1 MSSAHC
7 EQGTMARSP
16 LGAHC
21 LQTIRFRAT
30 CYDHPIGGAIMSASS
45 YRYNA
50 VLLSGIFLLTCL
62 PLHAGEPKWLQISS
76 SHFLVITDAGPK
88 KGHEVA
94 ARFEQMRGVF
104 SQLMMRQK
112 VRMSQPIEI
121 LALQNPVTYGQLAP
135 EGTSLPAFFLRGE
148 ERVFIVLNTSVP
160 DSWRAIEHQFAH
172 YLLDYNYPPTA
183 PWFDEGFAEYFA
195 SVYFTSKKTELGSD
209 PELAWPGQPAY
220 SEQGPGLK
228 SLTEL
233 LNNPVWLNLTDVL
246 EMRNRVVN
254 GREGT
259 HQTLFYAQSWML
271 MHYLLNR
278 NKLGEAGTYFDLV
291 QNQRVPVVQAV
302 QQAFGVTPA
311 QLDQQVKEYFHSLKP
326 LQGSLEEVQGQPQAA
341 SSASG
346 GASAASQVAPPST
359 QVGPAEPQVV
369 QELPLPGTLDD
380 IASSNQELKPW
391 EGEALV
397 AEMELRMPEHR
408 EDAIKQLQKLA
419 DDPKTETAVAHRA
432 LSWAYVQKG
441 DSKSAFEELR
451 SALELNNSDPWSH
464 FGIALAAYHSATQKG
479 KYIQGLAN
487 TMESLQFVLD
497 EFREFAQG
505 YNILGWAR
513 LEGGGANGA
522 VEAMK
527 VAVQLSPRDE
537 SYQLRLARA
546 FLAAKKF
553 DEGTAVL
560 DRLQHSHDPQI
571 AKAAAKDLED
581 LPFLKK
587 YGVSPEEQEARNQQA
602 NNLAK
607 EIADTEPEDKEEA
620 RKPAAP
626 AEPIIDKRPVK
637 FIKGHILSVDCSQPP
652 AATVSVSDGR
662 GTLKLH
668 VRDYQSTTVIG
679 AGAFSC
685 GWKNVPV
692 SINYRDGGKAES
704 DLVSVEI
711 QH

>member
-1 MSSAHC
+1 M
-7 EQGTMARSP
+7 
-16 LGAHC
+16 
-21 LQTIRFRAT
+21 
-30 CYDHPIGGAIMSASS
+30 
-45 YRYNA
+45 
-50 VLLSGIFLLTCL
+50 
-62 PLHAGEPKWLQISS
+62 QISS
-76 SHFLVITDAGPK
+76 SHFLVVTDAGPK
-88 KGHEVA
+88 KGHEVI
-94 ARFEQMRGVF
+94 ARFEQMRAVF
-104 SQLMMRQK
+104 SQLLMRQK
-112 VRMSQPIEI
+112 IRMSQPIEI
-121 LALQNPVTYGQLAP
+121 LALQNPVAYGQLAP
-135 EGTSLPAFFLRGE
+135 QGTSLPAFFLRGE
-148 ERVFIVLNTSVP
+148 ERVFIVVNASAA
-160 DSWRAIEHQFAH
+160 DSWRAIEHPFAH

-195 SVYFTSKKTELGSD
+195 SLYFTDKKTELGGD

-233 LNNPVWLNLTDVL
+233 LNNPVWLNLTDLL

-259 HQTLFYAQSWML
+259 HHTLFYAQSWML
-271 MHYLLNR
+271 MHYLLNQ
-278 NKLGEAGTYFDLV
+278 NKLSEAGTYFDLV
-291 QNQRVPVVQAV
+291 ENQRLPVAQAL

-311 QLDQQVKEYFHSLKP
+311 QLDQQVKDYFHSLKP
-326 LQGSLEEVQGQPQAA
+326 LQGSLQEAQASPQL
-341 SSASG
+341 
-346 GASAASQVAPPST
+346 APP
-359 QVGPAEPQVV
+359 APQVV

-380 IASSNQELKPW
+380 IASSNRELKPW
-391 EGEALV
+391 EADALV
-397 AEMELRMPEHR
+397 AEMELRIPEHR

-441 DSKSAFEELR
+441 DSKTAFEELH
-451 SALELNNSDPWSH
+451 SALALNNADPWSH
-464 FGIALAAYHSATQKG
+464 FGVALAAYHSATQKG
-479 KYIQGLAN
+479 QYIQGLAN

-537 SYQLRLARA
+537 EYQLRLARA

-560 DRLQHSHDPQI
+560 DRLQHSHNPQI

-587 YGVSPEEQEARNQQA
+587 YGVSPEEQEARNQTA
-602 NNLAK
+602 NKTK
-607 EIADTEPEDKEEA
+607 EVEDTEPDDSEEPA
-620 RKPAAP
+620 KPATT
-626 AEPIIDKRPVK
+626 AEPVIDKRPVK
-637 FIKGHILSVDCSQPP
+637 FIKGKIVSVDCGQAP
-652 AATVSVSDGR
+652 AATVSVNDGR
-662 GTLKLH
+662 RTLKLR
-668 VRDYQSTTVIG
+668 VRDYKSTTVIG
-679 AGAFSC
+679 AGEFSC
-685 GWKNVPV
+685 GWKNIPV

>member
-1 MSSAHC
+1 
-7 EQGTMARSP
+7 
-16 LGAHC
+16 
-21 LQTIRFRAT
+21 
-30 CYDHPIGGAIMSASS
+30 MSASS
-45 YRYNA
+45 YRYKA
-50 VLLSGIFLLTCL
+50 VLLATVLLLTCL
-62 PLHAGEPKWLQISS
+62 PLHASEPKWLQISS

-94 ARFEQMRGVF
+94 ARFEQMRSVF

-112 VRMSQPIEI
+112 IRMSQPIEI
-121 LALQNPVTYGQLAP
+121 LALQNPVTYGQIAP
-135 EGTSLPAFFLRGE
+135 QGTSLPAFFLRGE
-148 ERVFIVLNTSVP
+148 ERVFIVVNASVQ
-160 DSWRAIEHQFAH
+160 DSWRAVEHQFAH

-195 SVYFTSKKTELGSD
+195 SLYFTDKKTELGSD
-209 PELAWPGQPAY
+209 PELVWPGQPAY
-220 SEQGPGLK
+220 CEQAPGLK

-233 LNNPVWLNLTDVL
+233 LNNPVWLSLTDLL

-259 HQTLFYAQSWML
+259 HRTLFYAQSWML
-271 MHYLLNR
+271 MHYLLNQ
-278 NKLGEAGTYFDLV
+278 NKLAEAGAYFDLV
-291 QNQRVPVVQAV
+291 ENQRIPVAQAV
-302 QQAFGVTPA
+302 QLAFGVTPA

-326 LQGSLEEVQGQPQAA
+326 LQGSLQEAQSQPQL
-341 SSASG
+341 
-346 GASAASQVAPPST
+346 APL
-359 QVGPAEPQVV
+359 APQVV
-369 QELPLPGTLDD
+369 QELPLPGTLQD
-380 IASSNQELKPW
+380 IASSDKELKPW
-391 EGEALV
+391 EADALV
-397 AEMELRMPEHR
+397 AEMGLRMPEHR

-441 DSKSAFEELR
+441 DSKAAFEELH

-464 FGIALAAYHSATQKG
+464 FGVALAAYHSATQKG

-560 DRLQHSHDPQI
+560 DRLQHSHDPQV
-571 AKAAAKDLED
+571 ARAAAKDLED

-587 YGVSPEEQEARNQQA
+587 YGVSPEEQEARNQEA
-602 NNLAK
+602 NKLAK
-607 EIADTEPEDKEEA
+607 EVADTDPADSEEA
-620 RKPAAP
+620 AKPAAP
-626 AEPIIDKRPVK
+626 AEPVIDKRPVK
-637 FIKGHILSVDCSQPP
+637 FIKGHILSVDCSQTP
-652 AATVSVSDGR
+652 AAIVSVSDGR
-662 GTLKLH
+662 ETLKLH
-668 VRDYQSTTVIG
+668 VRDYKSTTVIG
-679 AGAFSC
+679 AGGFSC
-685 GWKNVPV
+685 GWKDLPV
-692 SINYRDGGKAES
+692 SINYRDGGKAQS

>member
-1 MSSAHC
+1 
-7 EQGTMARSP
+7 
-16 LGAHC
+16 
-21 LQTIRFRAT
+21 
-30 CYDHPIGGAIMSASS
+30 MSAFS
-45 YRYNA
+45 YRVEA
-50 VLLSGIFLLTCL
+50 GLLATVSLLLTF
-62 PLHAGEPKWLQISS
+62 PLQASEPKWLQISS
-76 SHFLVITDAGPK
+76 SHFIVITDAGPK

-112 VRMSQPIEI
+112 IRMSQPIEI

-135 EGTSLPAFFLRGE
+135 QGTSLPAFFLRGE
-148 ERVFIVLNTSVP
+148 ERVFVVVNASVP
-160 DSWRAIEHQFAH
+160 DSWRAIEHPFAH
-172 YLLDYNYPPTA
+172 YMLDYNYPPTA

-195 SVYFTSKKTELGSD
+195 ALYFTDKKTELGSD
-209 PELAWPGQPAY
+209 PELAWPGQPVY

-233 LNNPVWLNLTDVL
+233 LNNPVWLNIADVL
-246 EMRNRVVN
+246 QMRNRVVN

-259 HQTLFYAQSWML
+259 HHTLFYAQSWML

-278 NKLGEAGTYFDLV
+278 NKLDQAGTYFDLV
-291 QNQRVPVVQAV
+291 ENQRVPVAQAV
-302 QQAFGVTPA
+302 QQAFGVNPA
-311 QLDQQVKEYFHSLKP
+311 QLDQQVKDYFHSLKA
-326 LQGSLEEVQGQPQAA
+326 LQGSLQEAQGQAQL
-341 SSASG
+341 
-346 GASAASQVAPPST
+346 APP
-359 QVGPAEPQVV
+359 APQIV
-369 QELPLPGTLDD
+369 QESPLPGTLDD
-380 IASSNQELKPW
+380 IASSNKELKPW
-391 EGEALV
+391 EADALV

-441 DSKSAFEELR
+441 DSKAAFEELH

-464 FGIALAAYHSATQKG
+464 FGVALAAYHSATQKG

-546 FLAAKKF
+546 FLAARKF

-560 DRLQHSHDPQI
+560 DRLQHSHDPQV

-587 YGVSPEEQEARNQQA
+587 YGVSPEEQEARNQEA
-602 NNLAK
+602 NKLAK
-607 EIADTEPEDKEEA
+607 EVADTEPEDSDQSS
-620 RKPAAP
+620 KPATP
-626 AEPIIDKRPVK
+626 AQPVIDKRPVK

-652 AATVSVSDGR
+652 AATVSITDSR

-668 VRDYQSTTVIG
+668 VRDYKSTTVIG
-679 AGAFSC
+679 AGVFSC
-685 GWKNVPV
+685 GWKNVPA
-692 SINYRDGGKAES
+692 SINYRDGGKAQS
-704 DLVSVEI
+704 DLVSIEI

>member
-1 MSSAHC
+1 MSCERLALQFSA
-7 EQGTMARSP
+7 P
-16 LGAHC
+16 
-21 LQTIRFRAT
+21 
-30 CYDHPIGGAIMSASS
+30 CYDHFIGGALMSASS
-45 YRYNA
+45 YRDKT
-50 VLLSGIFLLTCL
+50 VLLAAISLLSCI
-62 PLHAGEPKWLQISS
+62 PLHGEPKWLQISS
-76 SHFLVITDAGPK
+76 SHFIVVTDAGPK

-112 VRMSQPIEI
+112 IRMSQPIEI
-121 LALQNPVTYGQLAP
+121 LALQNPATYGQLAP
-135 EGTSLPAFFLRGE
+135 QGTSLPAFFLRGE

-160 DSWRAIEHQFAH
+160 DSWRAIEHPFAH

-195 SVYFTSKKTELGSD
+195 SLYFTDKKTELGSD
-209 PELAWPGQPAY
+209 PELVWPGQPAY

-259 HQTLFYAQSWML
+259 HHTLFYAQAWML
-271 MHYLLNR
+271 MHYLLNQ
-278 NKLGEAGTYFDLV
+278 NKLAEAGTYFDLV
-291 QNQRVPVVQAV
+291 ENQRVPVAEAV
-302 QQAFGVTPA
+302 QQAFGVTAA
-311 QLDQQVKEYFHSLKP
+311 QFDQQVKDYFHSLKP
-326 LQGSLEEVQGQPQAA
+326 LQGALQEAQGQPQL
-341 SSASG
+341 
-346 GASAASQVAPPST
+346 APP
-359 QVGPAEPQVV
+359 APQVV
-369 QELPLPGTLDD
+369 QESLLPGTLDD
-380 IASSNQELKPW
+380 IASSNKELKPW
-391 EGEALV
+391 EADALV
-397 AEMELRMPEHR
+397 AEMALRMPERR

-441 DSKSAFEELR
+441 DTKSAFEELH

-571 AKAAAKDLED
+571 AKAAGKDLED

-587 YGVSPEEQEARNQQA
+587 YGVSPEEQEARNQEA
-602 NNLAK
+602 NKLAK
-607 EIADTEPEDKEEA
+607 EIADTEPEHSEESA
-620 RKPAAP
+620 KTAAP
-626 AEPIIDKRPVK
+626 AEPVIDKRPVK
-637 FIKGHILSVDCSQPP
+637 FIKGRILAIDCSQPP
-652 AATVSVSDGR
+652 AAIVSVSDSR

-668 VRDYQSTTVIG
+668 VRDYESTTVIG

-685 GWKNVPV
+685 GWKNVPA
-692 SINYRDGGKAES
+692 SINYRDGGKAQS
-704 DLVSVEI
+704 DLVSIEI

>member
-1 MSSAHC
+1 MRMSRLKLVRSYLK
-7 EQGTMARSP
+7 QRSP
-16 LGAHC
+16 PAP
-21 LQTIRFRAT
+21 
-30 CYDHPIGGAIMSASS
+30 CYDHPIGGALMSASS
-45 YRYNA
+45 YRYKA
-50 VLLSGIFLLTCL
+50 IVIVVIFLLTCL
-62 PLHAGEPKWLQISS
+62 PVQAGEPKWLQISS

-94 ARFEQMRGVF
+94 ARFEQMRGEF

-112 VRMSQPIEI
+112 IRMSQPIEI
-121 LALQNPVTYGQLAP
+121 LALQNPATYGQLAP
-135 EGTSLPAFFLRGE
+135 QGTSLPAFFLRGE
-148 ERVFIVLNTSVP
+148 ERVFIVVNTSVP

-183 PWFDEGFAEYFA
+183 PWFDEGFAEYLA
-195 SVYFTSKKTELGSD
+195 SVYFTDKKTELGSD

-233 LNNPVWLNLTDVL
+233 LNNPVWLSITDL
-246 EMRNRVVN
+246 LQMRNRVVN
-254 GREGT
+254 GLEGT
-259 HQTLFYAQSWML
+259 HHTLFYAQSWML
-271 MHYLLNR
+271 MHYLLNQ
-278 NKLGEAGTYFDLV
+278 NKLDQAGTYFDLV
-291 QNQRVPVVQAV
+291 ENQHLPVGQAV
-302 QQAFGVTPA
+302 QQAFGVTPE
-311 QLDQQVKEYFHSLKP
+311 QLDHQVKDYFHSLKP
-326 LQGSLEEVQGQPQAA
+326 LKGSLQEAQGQPQL
-341 SSASG
+341 
-346 GASAASQVAPPST
+346 APPT
-359 QVGPAEPQVV
+359 PQVV
-369 QELPLPGTLDD
+369 QESPLPGTLED
-380 IASSNQELKPW
+380 IVSSNRELKAA
-391 EGEALV
+391 EADALV

-408 EDAIKQLQKLA
+408 EDAIKLLQKLA

-441 DSKSAFEELR
+441 DSKTAFEELH

-464 FGIALAAYHSATQKG
+464 FGVALAAYHSATQKG

-513 LEGGGANGA
+513 LEGGGANSA

-560 DRLQHSHDPQI
+560 DRLQHSHDPQV

-587 YGVSPEEQEARNQQA
+587 YGVSPEEQEARNQEA
-602 NNLAK
+602 NKLAK
-607 EIADTEPEDKEEA
+607 EVTDTEPEVSDQSS
-620 RKPAAP
+620 KPAAP
-626 AEPIIDKRPVK
+626 AEPVVDKRPVK
-637 FIKGHILSVDCSQPP
+637 FIKGRILSVDCSPAP
-652 AATVSVSDGR
+652 AATVSVSEGR
-662 GTLKLH
+662 STLRLH
-668 VRDYQSTTVIG
+668 VRDYKSTTVIG
-679 AGAFSC
+679 AGEFSC
-685 GWKNVPV
+685 GWKNVPA
-692 SINYRDGGKAES
+692 SINYRDGGKAQS
-704 DLVSVEI
+704 DLVSIEI
-711 QH
+711 QQ

>member
-1 MSSAHC
+1 
-7 EQGTMARSP
+7 
-16 LGAHC
+16 
-21 LQTIRFRAT
+21 
-30 CYDHPIGGAIMSASS
+30 MSAFS
-45 YRYNA
+45 YRYKA
-50 VLLSGIFLLTCL
+50 ALLTGISLLMCL

-76 SHFLVITDAGPK
+76 SHFVVITDAGPK
-88 KGHEVA
+88 KGHELA

-112 VRMSQPIEI
+112 IRMSQPIEI
-121 LALQNPVTYGQLAP
+121 LALQNPVIYGQLAP
-135 EGTSLPAFFLRGE
+135 QGMSLPAFFLRGE
-148 ERVFIVLNTSVP
+148 ERVFVVVNASVP
-160 DSWRAIEHQFAH
+160 DSWRAVEHQFAH
-172 YLLDYNYPPTA
+172 YMLDYNYPPTA

-195 SVYFTSKKTELGSD
+195 SVSFTDKKTELGSD

-233 LNNPVWLNLTDVL
+233 LNNPVWLNITDVL
-246 EMRNRVVN
+246 QMRNRVVN

-259 HQTLFYAQSWML
+259 HHTLFYAQSWML

-278 NKLGEAGTYFDLV
+278 NKLDQAGTYFDLV
-291 QNQRVPVVQAV
+291 ENQRVPVEQAV

-311 QLDQQVKEYFHSLKP
+311 QLDQQVKDYFRSLKP
-326 LQGSLEEVQGQPQAA
+326 LQASLQEAQAQPQL
-341 SSASG
+341 
-346 GASAASQVAPPST
+346 APP
-359 QVGPAEPQVV
+359 APQVV
-369 QELPLPGTLDD
+369 QEAPLPGTLDD
-380 IASSNQELKPW
+380 IASSNKELKPW
-391 EGEALV
+391 EADALV
-397 AEMELRMPEHR
+397 AEMELRLPEHR

-441 DSKSAFEELR
+441 DSKAAFEELH

-497 EFREFAQG
+497 EFREFALG

-560 DRLQHSHDPQI
+560 DRLQHSHDPQV

-587 YGVSPEEQEARNQQA
+587 YGVSPEEQEARNQVA
-602 NNLAK
+602 NKLAK
-607 EIADTEPEDKEEA
+607 EIADTEPEDNNQSSKTT
-620 RKPAAP
+620 AP
-626 AEPIIDKRPVK
+626 AEPVIDKRPVK
-637 FIKGHILSVDCSQPP
+637 FVKGRILSVDCSQPP
-652 AATVSVSDGR
+652 AATVSVIDSR

-668 VRDYQSTTVIG
+668 VRDYKSTTVIG
-679 AGAFSC
+679 AGEFSC

-692 SINYRDGGKAES
+692 SINYRDGGGKAQS
-704 DLVSVEI
+704 DMVSIEI

>member
-1 MSSAHC
+1 
-7 EQGTMARSP
+7 
-16 LGAHC
+16 
-21 LQTIRFRAT
+21 
-30 CYDHPIGGAIMSASS
+30 MSASS
-45 YRYNA
+45 YRYKA
-50 VLLSGIFLLTCL
+50 ILLAGISLLVCL
-62 PLHAGEPKWLQISS
+62 PLHGSEPKWLQISS
-76 SHFLVITDAGPK
+76 SHFIVITDAGPK

-94 ARFEQMRGVF
+94 ARFEQLRGVF

-112 VRMSQPIEI
+112 IRMSQPVEI

-135 EGTSLPAFFLRGE
+135 QGTSLPAFFLRGE
-148 ERVFIVLNTSVP
+148 ERVFIVVNASVQ
-160 DSWRAIEHQFAH
+160 DSWRAVEHQLAH

-195 SVYFTSKKTELGSD
+195 SVYFTDKKTELGSD
-209 PELAWPGQPAY
+209 PELAWPGQPVY

-233 LNNPVWLNLTDVL
+233 LNNPVWLKMEDLL

-259 HQTLFYAQSWML
+259 HHTLFYAQSWML
-271 MHYLLNR
+271 MHYLLNQ
-278 NKLGEAGTYFDLV
+278 NKLAETGTYFDLV
-291 QNQRVPVVQAV
+291 ENQRIPVVQAV
-302 QQAFGVTPA
+302 QQAFGVTPV
-311 QLDQQVKEYFHSLKP
+311 QLDQQVKDYFHSLKP
-326 LQGSLEEVQGQPQAA
+326 LQGSLQEAQAQPQL
-341 SSASG
+341 
-346 GASAASQVAPPST
+346 APP
-359 QVGPAEPQVV
+359 APQLV

-380 IASSNQELKPW
+380 IASSNKELKPW
-391 EGEALV
+391 EADALV

-441 DSKSAFEELR
+441 DSKSAFDELH
-451 SALELNNSDPWSH
+451 SALELDNSDPWSH

-497 EFREFAQG
+497 QFREFAQG

-560 DRLQHSHDPQI
+560 DRLQHSRDPQI

-587 YGVSPEEQEARNQQA
+587 YGVSPEEQEAKNQEA
-602 NNLAK
+602 NKLAK
-607 EIADTEPEDKEEA
+607 EVADTEPEDNDQSS
-620 RKPAAP
+620 KPAAP
-626 AEPIIDKRPVK
+626 AEPVIDKRPVK
-637 FIKGHILSVDCSQPP
+637 FIKGRILSVDCSQSP
-652 AATVSVSDGR
+652 AATLAVSDTR

-668 VRDYQSTTVIG
+668 VRDYKSTTVIG
-679 AGAFSC
+679 AGEFSC
-685 GWKNVPV
+685 GWKNVFA
-692 SINYRDGGKAES
+692 SINYRDGGKAQS
-704 DLVSVEI
+704 DLVSIEI

>member
-1 MSSAHC
+1 
-7 EQGTMARSP
+7 
-16 LGAHC
+16 
-21 LQTIRFRAT
+21 
-30 CYDHPIGGAIMSASS
+30 MSAFS
-45 YRYNA
+45 YRYKA
-50 VLLSGIFLLTCL
+50 ALLTGISLLMCL

-76 SHFLVITDAGPK
+76 SHFVVITDAGPK
-88 KGHEVA
+88 KGHELA

-112 VRMSQPIEI
+112 IRMSQPIEI
-121 LALQNPVTYGQLAP
+121 LALQNPVIYGQLAP
-135 EGTSLPAFFLRGE
+135 QGMSLPAFFLRGE
-148 ERVFIVLNTSVP
+148 ERVFVVVNASVP
-160 DSWRAIEHQFAH
+160 DSWRAVEHQFAH
-172 YLLDYNYPPTA
+172 YMLDYNYPPTA

-195 SVYFTSKKTELGSD
+195 SVSFTDKKTELGSD

-233 LNNPVWLNLTDVL
+233 LNNPVWLNITDVL
-246 EMRNRVVN
+246 QMRNRVVN

-259 HQTLFYAQSWML
+259 HHTLFYAQSWML

-278 NKLGEAGTYFDLV
+278 NKLDQAGTYFDLV
-291 QNQRVPVVQAV
+291 ENQRVPVEQAV

-311 QLDQQVKEYFHSLKP
+311 QLDQQVKDYFRSLKP
-326 LQGSLEEVQGQPQAA
+326 LQASLQEAQAQPQL
-341 SSASG
+341 
-346 GASAASQVAPPST
+346 APP
-359 QVGPAEPQVV
+359 APQVV
-369 QELPLPGTLDD
+369 QEAPLPGTLDD
-380 IASSNQELKPW
+380 IASSNKELKPW
-391 EGEALV
+391 EADALV
-397 AEMELRMPEHR
+397 AEMELRLPEHR

-441 DSKSAFEELR
+441 DSKAAFEELH

-497 EFREFAQG
+497 EFREFALG

-560 DRLQHSHDPQI
+560 DRLQHSHDPQV

-587 YGVSPEEQEARNQQA
+587 YGVSPEEQEARNQEA
-602 NNLAK
+602 NKLAK
-607 EIADTEPEDKEEA
+607 EIADTEPEDNNQSSKTT
-620 RKPAAP
+620 AP
-626 AEPIIDKRPVK
+626 AEPVIDKRPVK
-637 FIKGHILSVDCSQPP
+637 FVKGRILSVDCSQPP
-652 AATVSVSDGR
+652 AATVSVIDSR

-668 VRDYQSTTVIG
+668 VRDYKSTTVIG
-679 AGAFSC
+679 AGEFSC

-692 SINYRDGGKAES
+692 SINYRDGGGKAQS
-704 DLVSVEI
+704 DMVSIEI